1 MQAAI
6 GLISPWVNSM
16 IFYAAAMDN
25 LIAFMRL
32 TGVWGERPPLG
43 AASDDE
49 LSHPDRPRRRNRAA
63 EETRRLSLSRDFI
76 QQPL

>member
-16 IFYAAAMDN
+16 IFYAAAMEN

-32 TGVWGERPPLG
+32 TGVLG
-43 AASDDE
+43 RE
-49 LSHPDRPRRRNRAA
+49 PTV
-63 EETRRLSLSRDFI
+63 EE
-76 QQPL
+76 QQATTMS